1 MAVMQDTFWWFF
13 LNRFDVSTERS
24 YSGKALPEQ
33 INCKRFCS
41 IVCSGPIDCA
51 WSSCERFFFTS
62 GSRLREIKNNM
73 FILHFRYVYKWN
85 KFLS

>member
-1 MAVMQDTFWWFF
+1 MFCNFQPGFRKFWKKLFLSEASVAVMQDTFWWFF

-41 IVCSGPIDCA
+41 IVCSGPIDMCIVQ
-51 WSSCERFFFTS
+51 
-62 GSRLREIKNNM
+62 L
-73 FILHFRYVYKWN
+73 
-85 KFLS
+85 